1 MDNTIFIPKIINV
14 GYQLRKDT
22 YTGKLAYVIYT
33 DEKGVLR
40 KQSSWDNWRDDDIT
54 PDTFDNVPT
63 TGFVLNKK
71 VGDTQSHWNFRQAYC
86 RVYDPRGFE
95 FGITIENLLYIL
107 ENTNSIVGK
116 GLEGSF
122 VYGWSGKDL
131 VLIPTNSPDYK
142 DIMNYTEAM
151 FSEDIITGKDLV
163 IGVTYKGKDGCLYT
177 YLGKYETWT
186 TPYPYNTDVQSQ
198 GKQFWFATFKDIDSL
213 NTFDINKF
221 NTDYRTNILYRK
233 SIPKKFLISVHDS
246 TVSPY
251 LSDLIE
257 FIEHIPDKSPVDL
270 DKTRLKFFTEDEWVD
285 YVLNSD
291 GRYWKIIPFCTKP
304 HNNVPNNYK
313 IESYGGGTDKFK
325 LFQFVGNSEYNY
337 NCIQEN
343 ILLDENMVKKLFQ
356 EYKPC
361 YVEVMLTNGK
371 LWKRTYRWY
380 TK

>member
-1 MDNTIFIPKIINV
+1 MESTIFIPKIINV
-14 GYQLRKDT
+14 GYQYRNDT

-40 KQSSWDNWRDDDIT
+40 KQASWDSWRNKDIE
-54 PDTFDNVPT
+54 PNTFDNVPT

-95 FGITIENLLYIL
+95 FEITIENLLYIL

-131 VLIPTNSPDYK
+131 VLIPTSSPDYK
-142 DIMNYTEAM
+142 EIVNYTEAM
-151 FSEDIITGKDLV
+151 FSEDVITGKDLV
-163 IGVTYKGKDGCLYT
+163 IGATYKGKDGYLYI

-186 TPYPYNTDVQSQ
+186 TPYPYNDEVKNE
-198 GKQFWFATFKDIDSL
+198 GKQFWFATFKDTDSL
-213 NTFDINKF
+213 NTFDIKTF
-221 NTDYRTNILYRK
+221 NTDYKTNILYRK
-233 SIPKKFLISVHDS
+233 SIPKKFLISVYDS

-257 FIEHIPDKSPVDL
+257 FIENRPDKSPVDFEN
-270 DKTRLKFFTEDEWVD
+270 TRLKFFTEDEWVD

-291 GRYWKIIPFCTKP
+291 GRYWKTIPFCTKP

-313 IESYGGGTDKFK
+313 LESYGGGTDKFK

-343 ILLDENMVKKLFQ
+343 ILLDENMAKKLFQ

-361 YVEVMLTNGK
+361 YVEVMLTNGRF
-371 LWKRTYRWY
+371 WKKTYRWY
-380 TK
+380 SK